1 MKYFECREVYH
12 YLSSPEMQ
20 KTLKHSWD
28 NKRIIIRSFP
38 SVIENEIVHFSNQCL
53 KLYKNEQV
61 YQYWIDM
68 EFGTPV
74 NTDLFYQEKLFLLAV
89 FCWYGST
96 YERRL
101 RKVAEEYP
109 PAKELLTGKHPY
121 SYKEISN
128 NSEGYLKWFIT
139 EYLTTRVSK

>member
-1 MKYFECREVYH
+1 
-12 YLSSPEMQ
+12 
-20 KTLKHSWD
+20 
-28 NKRIIIRSFP
+28 
-38 SVIENEIVHFSNQCL
+38 
-53 KLYKNEQV
+53 
-61 YQYWIDM
+61 M